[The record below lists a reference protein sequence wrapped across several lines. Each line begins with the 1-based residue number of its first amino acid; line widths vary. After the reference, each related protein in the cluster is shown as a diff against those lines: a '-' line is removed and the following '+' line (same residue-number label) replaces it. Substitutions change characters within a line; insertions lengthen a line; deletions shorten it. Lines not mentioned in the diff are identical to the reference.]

1 MSALGVAILI
11 TTIIA
16 LCIICCIFSQDY
28 IDKFFTKMNP
38 FTQGKQ
44 ACDIRSSHSD
54 ACSKCQYGHKR
65 IGLNDICCD
74 KNDGCEKG
82 ETTPGQVCDRRL
94 GKHPACEKCKY
105 GSKLKAFNIDW
116 CCQEGESGCK
126 HIKQIK
132 WS

>member
-1 MSALGVAILI
+1 MSALGVLILI

-44 ACDIRSSHSD
+44 ACDVTKTDGD
-54 ACSKCQYGHKR
+54 ACFNCQYGHKR
-65 IGLNDICCD
+65 VGLNDLCCD

-82 ETTPGQVCDRRL
+82 ETTPGQVCDRRK
-94 GKHPACEKCKY
+94 GFHPECEKCKY
-105 GSKLKAFNIDW
+105 GSKRILLNDW
-116 CCQEGESGCK
+116 CCRKDEKGCK
-126 HIKQIK
+126 KIKQ
-132 WS
+132 S